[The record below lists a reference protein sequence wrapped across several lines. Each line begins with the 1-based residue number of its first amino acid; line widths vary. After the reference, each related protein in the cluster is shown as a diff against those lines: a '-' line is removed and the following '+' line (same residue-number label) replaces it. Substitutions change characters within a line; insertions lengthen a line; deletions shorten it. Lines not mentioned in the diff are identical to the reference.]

1 MKNLISMT
9 DFVLEQTKAYVNDKE
24 IKANIGLHDYLK
36 RTSSYANF
44 LKQPLELWMFV
55 PCDEKGN
62 VLERPEC
69 SLGKEC
75 YSPPC
80 VKYQQAKERCLFEGF
95 EYVNEDFIHNTI
107 HYFIKK
113 EDSKIMWNFNN
124 EWRFYPEFKTIEDL
138 VKYNSKLT
146 PTAIKQLGL

>member
-1 MKNLISMT
+1 MGGIQNKQEARLLSMT
-9 DFVLEQTKAYVNDKE
+9 DFVLEQLQIKQSTSEFKEAVAKYV
-24 IKANIGLHDYLK
+24 
-36 RTSSYANF
+36 NF

-80 VKYQQAKERCLFEGF
+80 VKYQQAKERCLFFSQHGE
-95 EYVNEDFIHNTI
+95 NEMLDPCLAKVYLDEF
-107 HYFIKK
+107 
-113 EDSKIMWNFNN
+113 FN
-124 EWRFYPEFKTIEDL
+124 IEQLSNDIRRI
-138 VKYNSKLT
+138 KLT